1 MMGAEEVQKEA
12 FNADFFLSKVPR
24 GTAAKLANRRVEGS
38 FWKCQPVRGGKRKNL
53 FTFPSFLN
61 SWLTRR

>member
-1 MMGAEEVQKEA
+1 MGVEEVQKEA

-38 FWKCQPVRGGKRKNL
+38 FWKWASQSVERGKTYSHFL
-53 FTFPSFLN
+53 PS
-61 SWLTRR
+61 